1 MKIMS
6 YLCRA
11 EQPVWAKA
19 YASAPDEKQNAPS
32 RGHPVLPNKP
42 ARALRVQHD
51 GTVNKNSTA
60 FSLVSIDSVRL
71 LNNCLL
77 FQLMKRKSV

>member
-11 EQPVWAKA
+11 EQT
-19 YASAPDEKQNAPS
+19 
-32 RGHPVLPNKP
+32 
-42 ARALRVQHD
+42 ARPLRVQHD
-51 GTVNKNSTA
+51 LSVNKNSTA
-60 FSLVSIDSVRL
+60 FRPMSIDSVRL
-71 LNNCLL
+71 QNNCLL

>member
-11 EQPVWAKA
+11 EQT
-19 YASAPDEKQNAPS
+19 
-32 RGHPVLPNKP
+32 

-51 GTVNKNSTA
+51 WSVNKSSTA
-60 FSLVSIDSVRL
+60 FRPMSIDSVRL
-71 LNNCLL
+71 QNNCLL

>member
-11 EQPVWAKA
+11 EQT
-19 YASAPDEKQNAPS
+19 
-32 RGHPVLPNKP
+32 

-51 GTVNKNSTA
+51 RSVNKNSTA
-60 FSLVSIDSVRL
+60 FSLVSINSVRL
-71 LNNCLL
+71 QNNCLL